1 MGAERGKGEGAEIGP
16 DFLYSA
22 IVSIVLFCLCYE
34 INVRNEDIDRQLGV
48 LGKCRIEIGLISLM
62 ILL

>member
-22 IVSIVLFCLCYE
+22 IVLIVLFCLCYE
-34 INVRNEDIDRQLGV
+34 INARNEDIDRQLGV
-48 LGKCRIEIGLISLM
+48 FGKV
-62 ILL
+62 